1 MKVASSS
8 MFLKTKTYKCAAQY
22 IALHCM
28 GVAWHG
34 VDDKRAILYC
44 VFQCPGIGLHTDFNQ
59 YENH

>member
-1 MKVASSS
+1 V
-8 MFLKTKTYKCAAQY
+8 FLKPKTYKCD

-34 VDDKRAILYC
+34 VGDKHTILYC